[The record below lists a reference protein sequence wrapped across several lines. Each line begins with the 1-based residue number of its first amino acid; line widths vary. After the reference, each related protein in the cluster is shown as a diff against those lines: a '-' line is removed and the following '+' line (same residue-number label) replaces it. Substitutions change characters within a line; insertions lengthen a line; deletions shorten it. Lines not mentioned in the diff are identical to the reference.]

1 MSALKYLICL
11 SLCFTIVISQDT
23 LIPANGNIYFFKTL
37 NLNRV
42 RPHFLPT
49 EGYTMI
55 AEQTANSQFGKVME
69 KGPLRKQLFR
79 YKWKIIT
86 QYVNEIERCEL
97 KEIRAD
103 TLFIERRDGWNS
115 TTLLSVSLD
124 DLTGIQSYFL
134 PPMLAKGPGACAGLI
149 LGMVIGA
156 NLSILIN
163 QTYEN
168 GQYWLLGGFGGSIV
182 GAYLSPDIFITQYN
196 LTSKSTAE
204 KQEIIESLF
213 P

>member
-1 MSALKYLICL
+1 MKLFICL
-11 SLCFTIVISQDT
+11 SLCFTTMVSPST
-23 LIPANGNIYFFKTL
+23 LIPANGNIYSFKTL
-37 NLNRV
+37 KLNRV
-42 RPHFLPT
+42 RLQSLLT
-49 EGYTMI
+49 KGYTMI
-55 AEQTANSQFGKVME
+55 AEQTTNSQFGNVME
-69 KGPLRKQLFR
+69 KGPLRKQLFH
-79 YKWKIIT
+79 YKWKITT

-103 TLFIERRDGWNS
+103 TLYIERKDGWNS

-149 LGMVIGA
+149 LGMVFGA
-156 NLSILIN
+156 NLSIAIN

-168 GQYWLLGGFGGSIV
+168 GQYWLMGGIGGSIV
-182 GAYLSPDIFITQYN
+182 GAYLSPEIFITQYN
-196 LTSKSTAE
+196 LTSKSTTE